1 MVELSGG
8 LAQALSRHLDEV
20 SPITSTAQIHRP
32 QRTQVEISDAEDADE
47 FLEDLYGVKLRLS
60 RRFIARSEAPL
71 LMHRRTDVGSF
82 AIDEIYSAGCLE
94 ASPDPLNKVVAIW
107 PTSGEISGE
116 CDGMTTE
123 AIAGDIALVSQPHL
137 PHHARAQDIRL
148 TSVVLDQS
156 LVAGVATG
164 MPSSQAPLP
173 VLFSS
178 FQPVDAQA
186 ARLWKNTVSFIKE
199 CLLVDDAVATPL
211 VLGNA
216 SRMLAAVTLSAFPN
230 TLATSPTPHD
240 RTDAKPILLRRAMEY
255 MDANATNDIGLAD
268 IAEAVHVT
276 PRSVQYMFRRH
287 LETTPLQYLRRL
299 RLHYAHQEL
308 LASDRMHSTVTE
320 IAARWGFAHTGRFAV
335 LYRQTYGQSP
345 HSTLRG

>member
-1 MVELSGG
+1 MK
-8 LAQALSRHLDEV
+8 QV
-20 SPITSTAQIHRP
+20 SIIVNAISIRLPE
-32 QRTQVEISDAEDADE
+32 RTKVEISDPEDADE

-60 RRFIARSEAPL
+60 RRHEAVTEGPL
-71 LMHRRTDVGSF
+71 LSHARTDVGPF
-82 AIDEIYSAGCLE
+82 AIDEMYSPGYLE
-94 ASPDPLNKVVAIW
+94 ASPDPLNKVIALW
-107 PTSGEISGE
+107 ATSGEVSGS
-116 CDGMTTE
+116 CDGLEGE
-123 AIAGDIALVSQPHL
+123 ARAGDIALLSQPHL
-137 PHHARAQDIRL
+137 PHRCRARDIRL

-164 MPSSQAPLP
+164 LPSTQAPLP
-173 VLFSS
+173 VRFCS
-178 FQPVDAQA
+178 FAPIDAQA
-186 ARLWKNTVSFIKE
+186 ARLWKDTVSFIRRS
-199 CLLVDDAVATPL
+199 LLAHDAVATPL

-216 SRMLAAVTLSAFPN
+216 SRMLAAVTLSTFPN
-230 TLATSPTPHD
+230 SSATSPTPHD
-240 RTDAKPILLRRAMEY
+240 RTDAKPVLLRRAMEY
-255 MDANATNDIGLAD
+255 MDANATNDIGLTD

-276 PRSVQYMFRRH
+276 PRAVQYMFRRH

-308 LASDRMHSTVTE
+308 LTSGRTHSTVTE